1 MSAPQPTRAELYAR
15 IQASSRDAVVLAEMQ
30 RLGFWPADNGQPQV
44 APDLI
49 QREAELNQQLHALY
63 QESAKYGNPEKALR
77 MMRRERMAAARD
89 KREQTR
95 RKHNEA
101 QYARAQAWHAQRDQ
115 HMGWLGEG
123 VMAGVPAPTRNTP
136 CLDALADPEVLRA
149 FISESRARL
158 AGMSA
163 LLTQWRSRP
172 QAADAPQALQASLRT
187 LTGSAR
193 MAGAAR
199 LAELSAALDAQLNAL
214 EASAQTEATVD
225 AFKPAL
231 QRLRDA
237 LTQTAAQHTL
247 DLPAL
252 DDAPAL
258 AAAMGIGVPEL
269 RFLATH
275 REVSRSTHYQRF
287 TVPKKT
293 GGQRQISAPMPR
305 LKRAQ
310 YWVLDNILAKLPVHA
325 AAHGF
330 LPGHSIVSN
339 ATPHTGQDVVI
350 NLDLQDFFPSIG
362 FARIKGVFAHQGY
375 GDAVATVLALLCSEA
390 RADTLSIDGETVH
403 IAGKLKERVLPQG
416 APTSPQLT
424 NVLCRTLDRRLAAL
438 ATKLGFAYT
447 RYADDLSFSASG
459 EAAQRVGELLRRV
472 RFIVRQEGFTPHPTK
487 QAVMRRGRQQSVT
500 GLVVNGDAPSVSRA
514 QRKRLRAALHRAQ
527 TQGLQHA
534 HWHGQ
539 PMTRAQLI
547 GWAQFVHQVQA
558 PQGRALLNQ
567 ALTILPP
574 NASAQTV
581 NALATQASQRDTARL
596 RFRQAAAQ
604 GQVPALASGTWW
616 QPAAQAAP
624 TLALTDQQ
632 RREQRKARSQARRE
646 ATSPAAAPVASPALE
661 ATTSSTTSHQAASD
675 PRLSS
680 APGNAQHEAPQDAPE
695 QSLTGPRPRKFV
707 TYLLQLIAAWSL
719 GNLVLQDR
727 RFTMAA
733 FALLVFLYL
742 IRKQSWALWGVAMG
756 VAWLVAY
763 SLRFLG

>member
-15 IQASSRDAVVLAEMQ
+15 IQASSKDAVVLAEMQ
-30 RLGFWPADNGQPQV
+30 RLGFWPAGNGQPQV
-44 APDLI
+44 AADLI
-49 QREAELNQQLHALY
+49 QREAELNQELHALY
-63 QESAKYGNPEKALR
+63 QESARYANPEKALR
-77 MMRRERMAAARD
+77 LMRRERMAAARD

-95 RKHNEA
+95 RQHNEA
-101 QYARAQAWHAQRDQ
+101 QHARAQAWHAQRDQ
-115 HMGWLGEG
+115 RIGWLGEG
-123 VMAGVPAPTRNTP
+123 VLAGVPATTRDSAP
-136 CLDALADPEVLRA
+136 CLDDLAEPDVLRA
-149 FISESRARL
+149 FVSESRARL
-158 AGMSA
+158 AGMDA

-172 QAADAPQALQASLRT
+172 QASDAPQALQASAHT
-187 LTGSAR
+187 LTGTAR

-199 LAELSAALDAQLNAL
+199 LAQLSAAFEAQLSTLNP
-214 EASAQTEATVD
+214 SAQTEATVD
-225 AFKPAL
+225 TFKPAL
-231 QRLRDA
+231 QGLRDGLA
-237 LTQTAAQHTL
+237 QTAAHIKRHTL
-247 DLPAL
+247 GLPSL

-258 AAAMGIGVPEL
+258 ATAMGIGVPEL

-293 GGQRQISAPMPR
+293 GGQRLISAPMPR

-310 YWVLDNILAKLPVHA
+310 YWVLDNILAKVPVHA

-339 ATPHTGQDVVI
+339 ASPHTGQDVVI

-362 FARIKGVFAHQGY
+362 FARVKGVFAHLGY
-375 GDAVATVLALLCSEA
+375 GEAVATVLALLCSEA

-403 IAGKLKERVLPQG
+403 IAGQLKDRVLPQG

-424 NVLCRTLDRRLAAL
+424 NVLCRSLDRRLAAL
-438 ATKLGFAYT
+438 AAKLGFAYT

-567 ALTILPP
+567 ALALLPAH
-574 NASAQTV
+574 ASAQTV
-581 NALATQASQRDTARL
+581 NALATQASQHDTARL

-604 GQVPALASGTWW
+604 GRAPVLASGTWW
-616 QPAAQAAP
+616 QPAPKPEP

-632 RREQRKARSQARRE
+632 RREQRKARSQAGRAAAAPAVDTAASH
-646 ATSPAAAPVASPALE
+646 ATVPAAAHAP
-661 ATTSSTTSHQAASD
+661 ASD
-675 PRLSS
+675 PRLPSTPES
-680 APGNAQHEAPQDAPE
+680 AQHAAQQDAPE
-695 QSLTGPRPRKFV
+695 HALTGPRPRNFV
-707 TYLLQLIAAWSL
+707 TYLLQLIAAWGL
-719 GNLVLQDR
+719 GNLVLHDR

-742 IRKQSWALWGVAMG
+742 IRKQSWALWAAAMG